1 MSSFKA
7 SRVYSA
13 ITPITINTS
22 VAAIALPILKYFQPI
37 TLENLENNVFANNF
51 KRKENKYFAN
61 LINNTDPQNG
71 EILSGQDISGVKGFF
86 AETKL
91 KLDNN
96 KGKTGGYG
104 KKELFAVSSN
114 ISESSY

>member
-1 MSSFKA
+1 MHDKRLTKSDKNECAKCLHEACTCS
-7 SRVYSA
+7 
-13 ITPITINTS
+13 IP
-22 VAAIALPILKYFQPI
+22 LL
-37 TLENLENNVFANNF
+37 LHENLVDLNNADFEVSNS
-51 KRKENKYFAN
+51 N

-114 ISESSY
+114 YVESSY